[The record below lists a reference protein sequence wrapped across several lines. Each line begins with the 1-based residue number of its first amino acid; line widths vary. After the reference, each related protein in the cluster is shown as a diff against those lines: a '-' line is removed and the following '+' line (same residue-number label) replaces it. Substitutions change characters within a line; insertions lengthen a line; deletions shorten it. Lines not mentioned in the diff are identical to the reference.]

1 MRKLL
6 MAVVLFLTGATFYSA
21 LWFKSEKIEDD
32 ITQRVGDALNATGAT
47 DVDLDVDGRHV
58 TLSGL
63 VFDEEQ
69 EQTYLQTA
77 DETHGALGPIDGL
90 IYQTDTGFISAKKT
104 ADGIVL
110 SGTVPNEEVRASL
123 IESAQAATDAEVL
136 DELTVS
142 GPAAPWHDEAQFGL
156 TQMGALTTGA
166 LTVSAGA
173 LSLSGTT
180 AGDAGELNNSVT
192 AREGWS
198 SFVSAPS
205 NLDALNADIAR
216 LSLSLI
222 HISEPTR
229 PY

>member
-1 MRKLL
+1 MR
-6 MAVVLFLTGATFYSA
+6 
-21 LWFKSEKIEDD
+21 W
-32 ITQRVGDALNATGAT
+32 
-47 DVDLDVDGRHV
+47 
-58 TLSGL
+58 
-63 VFDEEQ
+63 
-69 EQTYLQTA
+69 
-77 DETHGALGPIDGL
+77 GPIDGL

-216 LSLSLI
+216 LSGDVSTRDGRIGALEGEVSGLEGEVTGLEGEVAKLEGEVSELEGEVATLEGEVTELGGDVTELKGQLSETCLLYT
-222 HISEPTR
+222 SPSPR
-229 PY
+229 D